1 MTGERMST
9 DNPSSLSLQTDA
21 SPTPSVPPWFGE
33 VVLIAH
39 TLTRLGLLS
48 GISEHVRFTR
58 KRFGRFEVIDF
69 VVMLIGYAISG
80 EPTLK
85 AYYERL
91 QPFAPAFMALFGR
104 SGLPHRATLS
114 RFLAVLDEPF
124 VEALRSVFLHDALAR
139 LGSEANVGGL
149 WDRLGTRWTVFD
161 LDSTR
166 QAARQRA
173 LPQGPDLPLPQRRLS
188 AVCAPGYTGRKRGEV
203 VRTRTTLL
211 QAHTHQW
218 LFTSGAAGNG
228 DYRGELLRGLA
239 VIVAY
244 QTALGLLPGL
254 ALVRLDGLYGNGT
267 IVVDLIVAGVCF
279 VMRGKDYALL
289 DLTQVKERLA
299 LPADEQFTHP
309 ESGTCRDLF
318 DCGDQPVTAEGHR
331 CRVIVATHAATSAK
345 APIGVTHDGL
355 VYELFF
361 TALPAASF
369 TAADV
374 VMLYLHR
381 GSFETVLADEDREQD
396 SDRWSSYTPHGQE
409 VWQIL
414 SQWVWNLR
422 QELSQQ
428 WQPTSMRLTEFSPLS
443 N

>member
-1 MTGERMST
+1 MST
-9 DNPSSLSLQTDA
+9 DHPSSVRLQTSTEPIA
-21 SPTPSVPPWFGE
+21 SVPEWFGE
-33 VVLIAH
+33 VALIAH
-39 TLTRLGLLS
+39 TMTHLGLLS
-48 GISEHVRFTR
+48 EISEHARFAR

-69 VVMLIGYAISG
+69 VVMLMGYAVSG

-91 QPFAPAFMALFGR
+91 QPFATAFMALFGR
-104 SGLPHRATLS
+104 RELPHRATLS
-114 RFLAVLDEPF
+114 RFLAALDEPF
-124 VEALRSVFLHDALAR
+124 VEALRTVFLHHALAR
-139 LGSEANVGGL
+139 LGPEANVGGL
-149 WDRLGTRWTVFD
+149 WDRQATRWNVFD
-161 LDSTR
+161 IDGTR

-173 LPQGPDLPLPQRRLS
+173 LPQGPDLPPPQRRLS
-188 AVCAPGYTGRKRGEV
+188 AVCAPGYMGRKRGEV

-228 DYRGELLRGLA
+228 DYRGELLRGLS

-244 QTALGLLPGL
+244 QSALGLLSAH

-267 IVVDLIVAGVCF
+267 IVVDLIVAGVGF

-289 DLTQVKERLA
+289 DLMQVKQRLA
-299 LPADEQFTHP
+299 LPAAEQFTHP
-309 ESGTCRDLF
+309 ESGLCRDLF
-318 DCGDQPVTAEGHR
+318 DCGQVPVTAQGHS
-331 CRVIVATHAATSAK
+331 CRVIVATHPATTAK
-345 APIGVTHDGL
+345 APVGVTRNG
-355 VYELFF
+355 VIYELFF
-361 TALPAASF
+361 TTLPSAGF

-374 VMLYLHR
+374 LMLYLHR

-396 SDRWSSYTPHGQE
+396 ADRWSSYTPCGQE

-428 WQPTSMRLTEFSPLS
+428 WQPTSMRLTEFSPPS

>member
-1 MTGERMST
+1 MST
-9 DNPSSLSLQTDA
+9 DNLSSVSIQTSTEPIA
-21 SPTPSVPPWFGE
+21 SVPEWFGE
-33 VVLIAH
+33 VALIAH
-39 TLTRLGLLS
+39 TMTRLGLLS
-48 GISEHVRFTR
+48 DISESVRFTR
-58 KRFGRFEVIDF
+58 KRFGKFEVIDF
-69 VVMLIGYAISG
+69 VAMLIGYALSG
-80 EPTLK
+80 EPTLQ

-91 QPFAPAFMALFGR
+91 QPFATVFMALFGR
-104 SGLPHRATLS
+104 SELPHRATLS
-114 RFLAVLDEPF
+114 RFLAALDEPF
-124 VEALRSVFLHDALAR
+124 VEALRTVFLHDALAR
-139 LGSEANVGGL
+139 LGPEANVGGL
-149 WDRLGTRWTVFD
+149 WDRQATRWTVFD
-161 LDSTR
+161 VDGTR

-173 LPQGPDLPLPQRRLS
+173 LPQGPDLPPAQRRLS
-188 AVCAPGYTGRKRGEV
+188 AVCAPGYMGRKRGEI

-228 DYRGELLRGLA
+228 DYRGELLRALS

-244 QTALGLLPGL
+244 QAAVSLSPGQ
-254 ALVRLDGLYGNGT
+254 ALVRLDGQYGNGT
-267 IVVDLIVAGVCF
+267 IVVDLIVAGVGF

-289 DLTQVKERLA
+289 DVMQVKQRLA
-299 LPADEQFTHP
+299 LPADEQFIHP

-318 DCGDQPVTAEGHR
+318 DCGDLPITAQGHH
-331 CRVIVATHAATSAK
+331 CRVIVATHVATTAK
-345 APIGVTHDGL
+345 APIGVTRDGM

-361 TALPAASF
+361 AALPASGF

-374 VMLYLHR
+374 VRLYVHR

-396 SDRWSSYTPHGQE
+396 ADRWSSYTPCGQE

-422 QELSQQ
+422 QDLSQQ
-428 WQPTSMRLTEFSPLS
+428 WQPASMRLTSISPLS

>member
-1 MTGERMST
+1 MST
-9 DNPSSLSLQTDA
+9 DNPSSVSIQAEALPIA
-21 SPTPSVPPWFGE
+21 SVPAWFGE
-33 VVLIAH
+33 VALIAH
-39 TLTRLGLLS
+39 TMSRLGLLAD
-48 GISEHVRFTR
+48 ISERVHFAR

-69 VVMLIGYAISG
+69 VVMLMGYAISG

-114 RFLAVLDEPF
+114 RFLAALDEPF

-139 LGSEANVGGL
+139 LGPEADVGGL
-149 WDRLGTRWTVFD
+149 WDRLGTRWSVFD
-161 LDSTR
+161 LDATR
-166 QAARQRA
+166 RAARQRA
-173 LPQGPDLPLPQRRLS
+173 LPQGPDLPPAQRRLS
-188 AVCAPGYTGRKRGEV
+188 AVCAPGYMGRKRGEV
-203 VRTRTTLL
+203 VRTRTTIL

-228 DYRGELLRGLA
+228 DYRGELLRGFS
-239 VIVAY
+239 VIAAY
-244 QTALGLLPGL
+244 QSALGLLPAQ
-254 ALVRLDGLYGNGT
+254 ALVRLDGLYGNGA
-267 IVVDLIVAGVCF
+267 IVVDLIVAGICF

-289 DLTQVKERLA
+289 DLMQVKQRLT

-318 DCGDQPVTAEGHR
+318 DCGQVPVTAQGHH
-331 CRVIVATHAATSAK
+331 CRVIVATHVATTTK
-345 APIGVTHDGL
+345 APIGMTRDGL
-355 VYELFF
+355 VHELFF
-361 TALPAASF
+361 TALPASGF

-396 SDRWSSYTPHGQE
+396 ADRWSSYTPHGQE

-428 WQPTSMRLTEFSPLS
+428 WQPTSMRLTEFSPPS
-443 N
+443 H